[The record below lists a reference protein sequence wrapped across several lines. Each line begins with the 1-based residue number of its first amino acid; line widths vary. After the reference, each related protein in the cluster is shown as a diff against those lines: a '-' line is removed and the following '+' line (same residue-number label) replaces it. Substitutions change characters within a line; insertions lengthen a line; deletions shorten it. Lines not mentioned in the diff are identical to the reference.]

1 MAELGVFLA
10 EGLVTDQRHQTKEV
24 CHLSSDGIQ
33 DHYHKFWENA
43 RSFIVYDWMLK
54 NAKKLGSDRGVVYFT
69 TNELDH
75 SLSHERRSDKSSFRG
90 RAVIIR
96 LIDFLEDIEMIK
108 ILQRPLR
115 KGSSW
120 RIKVLKYKCDDED
133 FPMLVNVQKKDPT
146 VSPAVQN
153 EGYVSQDTQKEVCVA
168 QEAHNPKEVSPVAE
182 VFVSPQLQKQPDDD
196 FHITPLDTGQLEI
209 WDMVNRPRKS
219 TKSDKVMSHSSYKP
233 KRGWV
238 GSNPCY
244 DWMLDVPG
252 HNIGLFCVALKS
264 AWVDVTISN
273 SYILTISESINN
285 SSTFEEQLLCQIKA
299 GETKNKSSEEII
311 EPDRAIKI
319 CEYLHKT
326 SANSPNPKARK
337 AAQRARDEFF
347 YLYWNGLSTD
357 GKTNF
362 HQCVTLENGR
372 RAKIDTRFS
381 GALFR
386 TSWAHAF
393 IRIKKS
399 PHCNSRTDRK
409 WKASF
414 DWVIRSDTAV
424 TRAIEGVYD
433 GRERKKSG
441 RKPKGIQRT
450 FGGGS
455 YLKGLPITKVDPS
468 RIKEWEQENPEAAAE
483 ARKSGLWDMRFGKN
497 GRNKT

>member
-1 MAELGVFLA
+1 MAE
-10 EGLVTDQRHQTKEV
+10 QRHPTKEV

-43 RSFIVYDWMLK
+43 RSFIIYDWMLK

-69 TNELDH
+69 TIELDH
-75 SLSHERRSDKSSFRG
+75 ALSHERHSDKGAFRG
-90 RAVIIR
+90 RCVLIR
-96 LIDFLEDIEMIK
+96 LIDFLESIEMIK

-120 RIKVLKYKCDDED
+120 RIKVLKYKCDGED
-133 FPMLVNVQKKDPT
+133 FPMLVSVRKEDAI
-146 VSPAVQN
+146 VSPEIQN
-153 EGYVSQDTQKEVCVA
+153 EAFVAPQLQKQVCVSQEP
-168 QEAHNPKEVSPVAE
+168 HNPKEVSVE
-182 VFVSPQLQKQPDDD
+182 SEISVSPQIQKQEENS
-196 FHITPLDTGQLEI
+196 FSITPLDTEQLEI
-209 WDMVNRPRKS
+209 WDMTNRSQKS
-219 TKSDKVMSHSSYKP
+219 TESKKVMYHSSYKK

-273 SYILTISESINN
+273 LYILTISESINN
-285 SSTFEEQLLCQIKA
+285 SSTFEEQLLSQIRS
-299 GETKNKSSEEII
+299 GDTKNKSSEEII
-311 EPDRAIKI
+311 GTDRAIKI
-319 CEYLHKT
+319 CKHLHKV
-326 SANSPNPKARK
+326 SAESPNPKTRK
-337 AAQRARDEFF
+337 AAQKARDEFF
-347 YLYWNGLSTD
+347 YLYWNGLATD

-362 HQCVTLENGR
+362 NQCVTLENGR
-372 RAKIDTRFS
+372 RAKLDTRFS
-381 GALFR
+381 GTLFR
-386 TSWAHAF
+386 DSWAHAF
-393 IRIKKS
+393 IRIKNS

-414 DWVIRSDTAV
+414 DWFIRSDAAV
-424 TRAIEGVYD
+424 TRAIEGMYD

-455 YLKGLPITKVDPS
+455 YLKGLPITKVDPD
-468 RIKEWEQENPEAAAE
+468 RINEWEKENPAAAAE
-483 ARKSGLWDMRFGKN
+483 ARKTGLWELRFGKN
-497 GRNKT
+497 DSDKTRRKD